1 MSKRKT
7 KDVNTSAA
15 GVSDAHAPHAHAAA
29 EAQCT
34 PRVVTTGGI
43 NESENPV
50 TGPESAD
57 SMYEGEKVE
66 MVAYG
71 KNRDKVYLRP
81 LPHSS
86 ASPHVA
92 HVDWFAFTVTPP
104 VDESPLW
111 LINTLRELLPLKA
124 IISKGK
130 GWNGYK
136 ERHTLIG
143 ENETELGLLAF
154 GGKSQRGSMHVELTG
169 QGCSLVRDW
178 QAVRAW
184 GEFHNATI
192 TRIDLAHDDLSGQ
205 ELTVPLA
212 LKWHEGGKFS
222 FRARPPKAKLID
234 DLGTG
239 DGKTLYIGE
248 RAHGKQL
255 RIYEKGRQL
264 GDPESPWV
272 RVEVELRNK
281 RRLIPWDTLSLPG
294 NYLAGAYPCLDY
306 ISAEQSKIETI
317 SKAVKISYE
326 SSVKHLHQTGGKLI
340 NLMMQKHSG
349 DAFAVVNELKREG
362 VPRRLASYA
371 AHLPDALPDDEE

>member
-1 MSKRKT
+1 MSKHHS

-29 EAQCT
+29 EA

-43 NESENPV
+43 EEAETPPTS
-50 TGPESAD
+50 PESAD

-66 MVAYG
+66 MLARG
-71 KNRDKVYLRP
+71 KNRVKVFLRP

-92 HVDWFAFTVTPP
+92 HIDWFAFTVTPP
-104 VDESPLW
+104 VNESPLW
-111 LINTLRELLPLKA
+111 LINTLKELLPLKA
-124 IISKGK
+124 ITATGK

-136 ERHTLIG
+136 QRHNLLG
-143 ENETELGLLAF
+143 ENETALGLLAF
-154 GGKSQRGSMHVELTG
+154 GGDSQRGGLHVELTG
-169 QGCSLVRDW
+169 QACSLIRDW

-184 GEFHNATI
+184 GEFHNASI
-192 TRIDLAHDDLSGQ
+192 TRIDLAHDDLFGQ

-212 LKWHEGGKFS
+212 LEWHEGGKFS

-248 RAHGKQL
+248 RANGKQL
-255 RIYEKGRQL
+255 RIYEKGKQL

-281 RRLIPWDTLSLPG
+281 RRLIPWDTPSLRGTPSRLSSLTTAKASP
-294 NYLAGAYPCLDY
+294 PCFCIMRL
-306 ISAEQSKIETI
+306 ISFPPVWWRCLTD
-317 SKAVKISYE
+317 E
-326 SSVKHLHQTGGKLI
+326 S
-340 NLMMQKHSG
+340 
-349 DAFAVVNELKREG
+349 
-362 VPRRLASYA
+362 
-371 AHLPDALPDDEE
+371 